1 MDAVAALTASLPS
14 SIVGEG
20 TNLDGLRAE
29 LAPVIEE
36 ASDARAQGI
45 GFDAAVQDDAR
56 WPALSEFHRGLKDAL
71 FYELP
76 QDLLQWVESIRAG
89 RDLASAG
96 DWMGTLVE
104 RAKARSLATREEAQE
119 VDRDTAAAEFLL
131 FETVRLRLLLLAW
144 SSEDYESLGG
154 DEATIDAIA
163 WHEVDAV
170 LSQASA
176 RAEVEDVRLEQ
187 VMMASASVMLN
198 ADAMERALELE
209 HGTSDTVGEL
219 RMQARLRAALRELRL
234 PESRLLENALSNLLG
249 STRHELPELQRRH
262 PLALG
267 ELTRQAMDQ
276 RVSRSRKALT
286 RDPAKWPARKA
297 PALFDLFR
305 ESVDAPG

>member
-1 MDAVAALTASLPS
+1 MDAVAALASSLPP
-14 SIVGEG
+14 SIVGG
-20 TNLDGLRAE
+20 TTSLDALRAE

-36 ASDARAQGI
+36 ASEARAQGV
-45 GFDAAVQDDAR
+45 GFDEAVTNDAQ

-71 FYELP
+71 FFELP
-76 QDLLQWVESIRAG
+76 RDLLDWVESIRAG
-89 RDLASAG
+89 KDVEDVG
-96 DWMGTLVE
+96 DWMGTLVD
-104 RAKARSLATREEAQE
+104 RAKARRPQASERAHE
-119 VDRDTAAAEFLL
+119 VDRATAAAEFLL

-144 SSEDYESLGG
+144 SSVDYESLGG

-163 WHEVDAV
+163 WHEVDSV
-170 LSQASA
+170 LSQATAHSDF
-176 RAEVEDVRLEQ
+176 EDVRLEH
-187 VMMASASVMLN
+187 VMVASASVMLN

-209 HGTSDTVGEL
+209 QGSSDTVDEL

-276 RVSRSRKALT
+276 RVSRSRRALT
-286 RDPAKWPARKA
+286 RDSANWPARKA

-305 ESVDAPG
+305 EPVTAAP